1 LNAPG
6 LQKEKFMEL
15 QKTLPAL
22 LPDFLT
28 AQRWFGGKARQIRRT
43 EVLDV
48 IPFGASEP
56 SGWMILARVEYE
68 SGPSET
74 YALPLIASAGNDG
87 SLQKSQALRMKGDG
101 GVDLVFVDAL
111 RDEKL
116 LLGLHAAIE
125 AQLAFRGLN
134 GEVRAQQASAYR
146 EFSPAAA
153 GVLQPVPMKV
163 EQSNSSIVYGD
174 RLVLK
179 IFRHVEQGINPDL
192 EIGFFLTDKVRFP
205 HVPAVAGWLE
215 YMGNDGAQ
223 STLAILQQ
231 FVPNQGDAWQFTMKS
246 FAGFWS
252 KAGEH
257 PQDLLALKIP
267 TLYSPKATV
276 DVIPDIARELCGP
289 YLDAIAL
296 LGRRTAQL
304 HVALASDATS
314 PAFSPEPYTPGFQTE
329 LAHSLAEKAK
339 SVLGLLRLRAAEL
352 PGDLRE
358 QAQQVMDAEY
368 KILQTFRT
376 ALDRPIT
383 AMRTRIHADYHLGQV
398 LYTGSDFVI
407 IDFEGEPARPM
418 SERRVKLS
426 PLQDV
431 AGMLRSF
438 HYAAFSAAP
447 ADGAVAEGN
456 SESVWQ
462 RSRVTEAWHAWVTA
476 RFLASYLKEAGKA
489 SFIPA
494 SEDELKTLLRVHL
507 LEKALYELSY
517 ELNNR
522 PDWVRIPLAGIISLL
537 KE

>member
-1 LNAPG
+1 
-6 LQKEKFMEL
+6 
-15 QKTLPAL
+15 
-22 LPDFLT
+22 
-28 AQRWFGGKARQIRRT
+28 
-43 EVLDV
+43 
-48 IPFGASEP
+48 
-56 SGWMILARVEYE
+56 
-68 SGPSET
+68 
-74 YALPLIASAGNDG
+74 
-87 SLQKSQALRMKGDG
+87 
-101 GVDLVFVDAL
+101 
-111 RDEKL
+111 
-116 LLGLHAAIE
+116 
-125 AQLAFRGLN
+125 
-134 GEVRAQQASAYR
+134 
-146 EFSPAAA
+146 
-153 GVLQPVPMKV
+153 
-163 EQSNSSIVYGD
+163 
-174 RLVLK
+174 
-179 IFRHVEQGINPDL
+179 
-192 EIGFFLTDKVRFP
+192 
-205 HVPAVAGWLE
+205 
-215 YMGNDGAQ
+215 
-223 STLAILQQ
+223 
-231 FVPNQGDAWQFTMKS
+231 
-246 FAGFWS
+246 
-252 KAGEH
+252 
-257 PQDLLALKIP
+257 
-267 TLYSPKATV
+267 
-276 DVIPDIARELCGP
+276 
-289 YLDAIAL
+289 
-296 LGRRTAQL
+296 
-304 HVALASDATS
+304 
-314 PAFSPEPYTPGFQTE
+314 
-329 LAHSLAEKAK
+329 LAEKAK